1 MHHVQPEFRK
11 LFKVFKITIKWK
23 LKDFQIKLANIW
35 STIEHREHDKCLK
48 WEILHFY
55 PLNEL
60 I

>member
-1 MHHVQPEFRK
+1 MHHVQPVFRK
-11 LFKVFKITIKWK
+11 LFKVFLITIKWK
-23 LKDFQIKLANIW
+23 LKDFQIKLANIL
-35 STIEHREHDKCLK
+35 STIEHREHEKCLK